1 MAPGVSRSES
11 RSPRRGGDDL
21 GGEVIPGRRAVR
33 ELLRSGRRPVR
44 HVLLARERDRSDVV
58 DEIVDL
64 AARAQV
70 PVRIVDS
77 ARVAREAQIE
87 THQGVVARA
96 APVASTPIGDLCA
109 VHDAFLVA
117 FDGITDPRNLG
128 AILRTAEVAGA
139 TGALVPRHRSAPL
152 SPAAVK
158 AAAGAIEHLRLSSV
172 AGIANALEEAAR
184 ADVWSVGIDAD
195 AATSV
200 TDLTVADAPIVLV
213 FGAEGS
219 GMSRLVRER
228 CDVLASIPMHGS
240 IESLNV
246 AAAAAIACFEV
257 ARKRRR

>member
-1 MAPGVSRSES
+1 MSRAES
-11 RSPRRGGDDL
+11 RGSRRGGEDL
-21 GGEVIPGRRAVR
+21 GGEIVPGRRAVR

-44 HVLLARERDRSDVV
+44 HILLAREHERSDVV
-58 DEIVDL
+58 DEIVEL
-64 AARAQV
+64 AARADV
-70 PVRIVDS
+70 AVRIVDS

-87 THQGVVARA
+87 THQGVVALA

-109 VHDAFLVA
+109 APDAFLVA

-139 TGALVPRHRSAPL
+139 TGALLPRHRSAPL

-172 AGIANALEEAAR
+172 AGIANALDELAR
-184 ADVWSVGIDAD
+184 SDVWTVGIDAGST
-195 AATSV
+195 TSV
-200 TDLTVADAPIVLV
+200 ADLTVADAPIALV

-228 CDVLASIPMHGS
+228 CDVLASIPMHGQ

-257 ARKRRR
+257 ARRRRR